1 MRRFITIHLIVI
13 FGFITASAQTLR
25 PVPEQSSI
33 QFTIKNMG
41 FPVSGTL
48 SGIQGVIQLDLQ
60 NPSKSDFQVSL
71 NSATINTRS
80 KGRDNHIRKDDFLSV
95 LTHPEIKFKSTKI
108 TVDPGNGQFQLQGIL
123 TIKGVSK
130 PITFPFQVKKEAAG
144 FRFTGSFSINRL
156 DFNVGESSWVLSSNV
171 VVQLDVVAVN

>member
-1 MRRFITIHLIVI
+1 MSRILTFTIVAC
-13 FGFITASAQTLR
+13 FGLLAVSGQTLH
-25 PVPEQSSI
+25 PVPEQSTI

-41 FPVSGTL
+41 FPVNGTL
-48 SGIQGVIQLDLQ
+48 SGIQGVIQLDQQ

-108 TVDPGNGQFQLQGIL
+108 TGDPGNAQFQLQGIL

-130 PITFPFQVKKEAAG
+130 PIAFPFQVKKEAAG
-144 FRFTGSFSINRL
+144 LRFTGSFSINRL
-156 DFNVGESSWVLSSNV
+156 DFNVGESSWILSSSV
-171 VVQLDVVAVN
+171 VVKLNVLAAY

>member
-1 MRRFITIHLIVI
+1 MRRFITIYLIVI
-13 FGFITASAQTLR
+13 FGFITATAQTLR

-108 TVDPGNGQFQLQGIL
+108 TGDPGNGQFQLQGIL

-130 PITFPFQVKKEAAG
+130 PIAFPFQVKKEAAG

-156 DFNVGESSWVLSSNV
+156 DFNVGESSWILSSSV
-171 VVQLDVVAVN
+171 VVKLNVLAAY